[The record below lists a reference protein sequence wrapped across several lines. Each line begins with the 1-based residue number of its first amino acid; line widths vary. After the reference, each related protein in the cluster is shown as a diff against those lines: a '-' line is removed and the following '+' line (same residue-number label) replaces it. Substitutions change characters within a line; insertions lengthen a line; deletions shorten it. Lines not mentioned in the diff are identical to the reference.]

1 MPPMTKIQGFSAVK
15 QSTNDTRWQT
25 QTVYS
30 NSKGQRFELTLLAPD
45 QNRLKDYSASFKGY
59 VQLLPVPQN
68 PPDQIDWP
76 MFVAIQMQI
85 RVLDP
90 KVQTSPCLLQAKFAT
105 EANDFYNLSSPF
117 KLSVN
122 DSFDNFVGNFPL
134 YVEAPPLP
142 DQVPQ
147 SISRGDEHIWLFSTG
162 ATNSIRAKLLGSGGV
177 GNVNVE
183 LLYLSNYSNS
193 KNSWANGRAEVAYQ
207 FGTLTASQD
216 YSFRWGINRRGEVVG
231 DYGWYALKITTNSPN
246 PATYQLNIAAS
257 QLR

>member
-1 MPPMTKIQGFSAVK
+1 MPPMTKIQGFSAIK
-15 QSTNDTRWQT
+15 QSLNDTRWET

-45 QNRLKDYSASFKGY
+45 HNRLKDYSASVKGY
-59 VQLLPVPQN
+59 VQLLPSPQN

-76 MFVAIQMQI
+76 MFVTIQMQI
-85 RVLDP
+85 KVLDLRG
-90 KVQTSPCLLQAKFAT
+90 QTSPCLLQAKFAT
-105 EANDFYNLSSPF
+105 EANGFYNLSSPF
-117 KLSVN
+117 KLAVN
-122 DSFDNFVGNFPL
+122 DSFDEFVGNFPL

-162 ATNSIRAKLLGSGGV
+162 ATNNIRANLVGSGGV
-177 GNVNVE
+177 GNITVE
-183 LLYLSNYSNS
+183 LLYLAGYNAA
-193 KNSWANGRAEVAYQ
+193 KNAWTNRSAGVAYQ
-207 FGTLTASQD
+207 FGTLAASQD

-231 DYGWYALKITTNSPN
+231 NYGWYALKITTNSPN